1 MQLSKKKTNIIIIII
16 FYLKITYI
24 NIWQGFVLE
33 LNTRVSHMC
42 HVELGSWGRRRWRM
56 EKNRS
61 QNSRKYSGKNAE
73 SDSEA
78 KPRVR
83 RKQCFWI

>member
-1 MQLSKKKTNIIIIII
+1 MGK
-16 FYLKITYI
+16 
-24 NIWQGFVLE
+24 
-33 LNTRVSHMC
+33 
-42 HVELGSWGRRRWRM
+42 
-56 EKNRS
+56 EKAENGKE
-61 QNSRKYSGKNAE
+61 QKPNSRKYSGKNAE